1 MEHGFA
7 GPSTLIEVVRI
18 FGKSACTEG
27 AARAKLGRPS
37 RFSQV
42 VDPCP
47 HKVSTDVVVGL
58 DKLLQLFHLDQI
70 VRRPAKE
77 EIVWLLDGIGPT
89 GAENCAGL
97 CAYESPVRVSMT
109 IDAVKLFSAVSP

>member
-18 FGKSACTEG
+18 FGKSACTQG
-27 AARAKLGRPS
+27 AARAELGRPS

-47 HKVSTDVVVGL
+47 DKVSTDVVVGL

-77 EIVWLLDGIGPT
+77 EIVWFLYSVSPT
-89 GAENCAGL
+89 GAENCARL
-97 CAYESPVRVSMT
+97 RAHE
-109 IDAVKLFSAVSP
+109 